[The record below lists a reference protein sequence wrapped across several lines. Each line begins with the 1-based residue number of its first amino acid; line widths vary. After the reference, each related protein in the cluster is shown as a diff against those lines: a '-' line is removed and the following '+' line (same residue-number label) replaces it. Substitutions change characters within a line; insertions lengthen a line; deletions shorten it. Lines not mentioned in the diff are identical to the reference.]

1 MPQYDEDAKSLDTQ
15 KARMAKFC
23 KVAFHCH
30 SPLSSDWGKRPGIDK
45 TINDRETLLKD
56 GGEST
61 FLAEVIR
68 RCGCDMLVITDHMKC
83 GFAERLAL
91 RRTEMRT
98 LSLLP
103 GMEVNFATNPSL
115 GNVRLHILVVLPE
128 GSGKETFMHVL
139 PQIPPE
145 DKRNGSEVIKDMDLR
160 EWVETIHKYKGIAI
174 AAHVESTN
182 GIRSAFR
189 QSARSVMELLSMED
203 EERKEQAG
211 VVDGALKDLIFDA
224 GFDAV
229 EIRKPEDRH
238 HYRWCEQDGRK
249 RRITT
254 VLGLDAHCFE
264 DYGRTKQLTLMKM
277 TNRGMKDLRDALKF
291 PETRI
296 RFSCDLKEPPSPR
309 LVGLSIHGNGE
320 SFFEKI
326 CCGFS
331 ENLNCI
337 VGPRG
342 SGKSTL
348 IEALRYLFG
357 YNRSLGE
364 LDYANRLSDRI
375 KSLQK
380 HNLTG
385 SLIRAYYRRKD
396 GAMRILEA
404 TFDQKQDYTTRVFD
418 EDGKGV
424 PVEDVEKCGD
434 YPLRLY
440 GWSEIETLGRDQA
453 RQRLLLDRMV
463 PNLQDALEARTARH
477 EELSRNREKIE
488 TNVNELNR
496 YLDKD
501 GRDIFR
507 FEEYKRDFD
516 QLNEESVKECF
527 EAIDLVESK
536 LKIYKQVK
544 ENCRRLINSFAGID
558 ANDLAKGID
567 ALVAKGGAEIEKWW
581 QAEELRNKQV
591 ILGQQFLAE
600 EIGRIKERL
609 TQLMKAA
616 DEKVAGLTDHLEA
629 EYARLRKVLSG
640 EPDKQRVADLRRNA
654 KTRLDRISEIRD
666 SYLKTWQKLREL
678 INERCRIAQELL
690 REQNAVTG
698 VRATAVNAVQ
708 EKLNKFMGNHLQVTV
723 QMSPGRDRSEF
734 KKALGNYLRQSGKR
748 INKRLHAVIPDRFT
762 PPEFGNL
769 ALQRRWDEL
778 KGKYQIAGE
787 TVEISDSDVQL
798 LKEIRDWYEHNDSA
812 AVDILPDAGK
822 RLTDLL
828 SLQESDWD
836 DGEAILLN
844 DVPVDKLSP
853 GQRSSAMLPLIA
865 LAEDAPLI
873 IDQPEDNLDNR
884 LVGHVLVDILAEL
897 KEQRQIIVCT
907 HNPNIVVSGD
917 AEQVIVL
924 QAESNRKGKLEAAG
938 SIDND
943 DIVDTVIDLMEGGRE
958 AFIARRERYGI

>member
-1 MPQYDEDAKSLDTQ
+1 MTQYEEDVKNLDAQ
-15 KARMAKFC
+15 KARMANFC
-23 KVAFHCH
+23 RVAFHCH
-30 SPLSSDWGKRPGIDK
+30 SPLSPDWGKRPGIDK
-45 TINDRETLLKD
+45 TINDRNTLLQV

-61 FLAEVIR
+61 FLAEVTR

-83 GFAERLAL
+83 DFAERLAS
-91 RRTEMRT
+91 RGAETKT
-98 LSLLP
+98 PFLLP

-139 PQIPPE
+139 PHIPPE
-145 DKRNGSEVIKDMDLR
+145 DKRNGLEVIKDMDLR
-160 EWVETIHKYKGIAI
+160 EWVETIHSYKGIAI

-238 HYRWCEQDGRK
+238 HYRWCEPGGRK

-264 DYGRTKQLTLMKM
+264 DYERTKQLTLVKM
-277 TNRGMKDLRDALKF
+277 TRRSMRGLCDALKF

-296 RFSCDLKEPPSPR
+296 RFSCDLKEPPSPH
-309 LVGLSIHGNGE
+309 LVGLSIHGSAE
-320 SFFEKI
+320 SFFEEI

-348 IEALRYLFG
+348 IEAVRYLFG

-396 GAMRILEA
+396 GAMRVLEA

-418 EDGKGV
+418 EGGKGV
-424 PVEDVEKCGD
+424 PVENVETCGD

-463 PNLQDALEARTARH
+463 PNLQDALETRRARH
-477 EELSRNREKIE
+477 EELARNREKIAA
-488 TNVNELNR
+488 NVNELNR
-496 YLDKD
+496 HLDKD

-567 ALVAKGGAEIEKWW
+567 TLVAKGGAEIEKWW
-581 QAEELRNKQV
+581 QAEELRTKQV

-600 EIGRIKERL
+600 EIGKIK
-609 TQLMKAA
+609 
-616 DEKVAGLTDHLEA
+616 G
-629 EYARLRKVLSG
+629 VLSA
-640 EPDKQRVADLRRNA
+640 RV
-654 KTRLDRISEIRD
+654 K
-666 SYLKTWQKLREL
+666 
-678 INERCRIAQELL
+678 
-690 REQNAVTG
+690 
-698 VRATAVNAVQ
+698 
-708 EKLNKFMGNHLQVTV
+708 
-723 QMSPGRDRSEF
+723 
-734 KKALGNYLRQSGKR
+734 
-748 INKRLHAVIPDRFT
+748 
-762 PPEFGNL
+762 NL
-769 ALQRRWDEL
+769 
-778 KGKYQIAGE
+778 
-787 TVEISDSDVQL
+787 S
-798 LKEIRDWYEHNDSA
+798 
-812 AVDILPDAGK
+812 
-822 RLTDLL
+822 
-828 SLQESDWD
+828 
-836 DGEAILLN
+836 
-844 DVPVDKLSP
+844 
-853 GQRSSAMLPLIA
+853 
-865 LAEDAPLI
+865 
-873 IDQPEDNLDNR
+873 
-884 LVGHVLVDILAEL
+884 
-897 KEQRQIIVCT
+897 
-907 HNPNIVVSGD
+907 
-917 AEQVIVL
+917 
-924 QAESNRKGKLEAAG
+924 
-938 SIDND
+938 
-943 DIVDTVIDLMEGGRE
+943 
-958 AFIARRERYGI
+958 F